1 MFLNYINNLR
11 GLVIIFIVGFHSFW
25 LINWDTNSLL
35 YDVLYSFFKG
45 SSAYFLFIAGFLFQ
59 HLLKS
64 YQYQNY
70 LKKKFQYVIL
80 PYLLVSIP
88 AIVKAVFFA
97 NDGIFKDYPSY
108 LQVPLYYLS
117 GLHVSPFWFIP
128 MIVLFYLC
136 SPLFAYLDK
145 KRGFYWALPV
155 LILLSQLVL
164 RSRGLAFGNMNYSL
178 LTILLAPLQSFVH
191 FLSIY
196 IFGMFCSHHK
206 QALFE
211 YLQRY
216 IGWIILAFFGLFG
229 LELFIEEH
237 ISYFEQN
244 VSYFKSLI
252 FLLLI
257 LYVFQRYDTFLGK
270 KLALIGEMSFGIFFL
285 HEYVNWVV
293 WKIEKF
299 LFGGVMAGTF
309 LNSLLLLAVSIGI
322 CMLLLGIAKRLFGRN
337 SRLLVGY

>member
-25 LINWDTNSLL
+25 LIDWDINSLM
-35 YDVLYSFFKG
+35 YDVVYSFFKG

-88 AIVKAVFFA
+88 AIVKMVFFTT
-97 NDGIFKDYPSY
+97 DGIFKAYPHY
-108 LQVPLYYLS
+108 LQAPLYYLS

-136 SPLFAYLDK
+136 SPVFAYFDK
-145 KRGFYWALPV
+145 KRGFYWVLPV
-155 LILLSQLVL
+155 LILLSQVVL
-164 RSRGLAFGNMNYSL
+164 RSRGLAFGEVDSL
-178 LTILLAPLQSFVH
+178 LRVLLAPLQSFVH

-206 QALFE
+206 QSLFI

-216 IGWIILAFFGLFG
+216 IAWIVLAFFGLFS
-229 LELFIEEH
+229 LELFIEGH

-244 VSYFKSLI
+244 VNYFKSLV

-257 LYVFQRYDTFLGK
+257 LYIFQRYDVFLGK

-293 WKIEKF
+293 WKAEKF
-299 LFGGVMAGTF
+299 LFGGVMAGTLF
-309 LNSLLLLAVSIGI
+309 NYLLILAISLGI
-322 CMLLLGIAKRLFGRN
+322 CMLLLGITKRLFGRN

>member
-25 LINWDTNSLL
+25 LISWDTESFL
-35 YDVLYSFFKG
+35 YDALSSFFKG

-59 HLLKS
+59 HLLKN

-88 AIVKAVFFA
+88 AIVKIVFVA
-97 NDGIFKDYPSY
+97 HDSIFKDYPSY

-128 MIVLFYLC
+128 MIALFYLC
-136 SPLFAYLDK
+136 SPLFAYWDK
-145 KRGFYWALPV
+145 KRGFYWVLPF
-155 LILLSQLVL
+155 LILLSQIVL
-164 RSRGLAFGNMNYSL
+164 RRRGITFGEIDSL
-178 LTILLAPLQSFVH
+178 LTVLLAPLQSFVH

-216 IGWIILAFFGLFG
+216 IGWVVLAFFGLFG
-229 LELFIEEH
+229 LELFIAGN
-237 ISYFEQN
+237 ISYLEQN
-244 VSYFKSLI
+244 VNYFKNLL

-257 LYVFQRYDTFLGK
+257 LYVFQRYDGFLGK
-270 KLALIGEMSFGIFFL
+270 KLALMGEMSFGIFFL

-293 WKIEKF
+293 WKAEKL
-299 LFGGVMAGTF
+299 LFGGVMAGSL
-309 LNSLLLLAVSIGI
+309 LNYLLLLAVSLGF
-322 CMLLLGIAKRLFGRN
+322 CMLLLSLVKRLFGRN